1 MKPTALRTLIKQKV
15 NLTFVQ
21 TSGGG
26 GVGGTTGENAE
37 ILYRRSVSVQ
47 NGLIC
52 ISLGQ
57 YVVLPLGLVWII
69 SN

>member
-21 TSGGG
+21 TGG
-26 GVGGTTGENAE
+26 GVGRGTTGENAE